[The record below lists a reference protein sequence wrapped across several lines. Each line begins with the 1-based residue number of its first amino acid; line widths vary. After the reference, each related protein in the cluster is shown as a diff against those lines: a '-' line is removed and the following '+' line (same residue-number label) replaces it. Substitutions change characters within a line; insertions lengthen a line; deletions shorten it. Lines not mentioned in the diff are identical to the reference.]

1 MGPQSQTASAK
12 VVASL
17 SHPTVALVFFL
28 AQAAQ
33 PLTALGGQR
42 RRSAPLQSAG
52 SSFDVVAQLKD

>member
-12 VVASL
+12 VLGSL

-42 RRSAPLQSAG
+42 RRSAPCSQQGPALMS
-52 SSFDVVAQLKD
+52 LPN